1 MGRTFDFQYPISA
14 KAEKKNQKNLTG
26 PDLENRNNMNKFGE
40 MGVHEQAIIIIIT
53 LVTKTEKLELG
64 QEMKEEKFSE
74 GLSRSSVAL

>member
-14 KAEKKNQKNLTG
+14 KAEKNHRNLTG

-40 MGVHEQAIIIIIT
+40 MGVHEQAIISIMT

-64 QEMKEEKFSE
+64 QEMKEEKLSE